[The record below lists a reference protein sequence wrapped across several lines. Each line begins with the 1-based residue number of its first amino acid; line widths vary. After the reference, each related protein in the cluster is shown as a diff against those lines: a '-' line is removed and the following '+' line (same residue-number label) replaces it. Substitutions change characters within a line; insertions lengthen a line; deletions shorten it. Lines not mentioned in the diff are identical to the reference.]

1 MARFFLG
8 SRDVSPPVVVVVV
21 VVVSRADKKK
31 KKKKR
36 KKEKDNKFYRNIDG
50 VIICSTGEC
59 CVLVAEA
66 PLLVPSYIKQK
77 VSFLRKGRSLKL
89 SRALLLST
97 KRAKTNTGEDTGTRR
112 KTKMWTLQER
122 S

>member
-1 MARFFLG
+1 MKR
-8 SRDVSPPVVVVVV
+8 
-21 VVVSRADKKK
+21 KE

-50 VIICSTGEC
+50 VIIVHTGEC

-97 KRAKTNTGEDTGTRR
+97 KRAKMPRGKTQGHEGKRR
-112 KTKMWTLQER
+112 CGLYRNVVNIFFYSQF
-122 S
+122 